1 MIRRTPR
8 STPTDTLFPDT
19 TLFRSH
25 VYDFVEILVGVGR
38 AERLGRDNQA
48 VAVERTIAVIVLVV
62 VREGVGRIVLDEQV
76 DQVVHNDGIIVAV
89 VARRTGR
96 GVVVVLVLALR
107 DGRGCGDCQ
116 RKRGDREHDFLDHDV
131 FLSIMGTARDA
142 GWHG

>member
-62 VREGVGRIVLDEQV
+62 VREGVGRIVLDEQRSEEHTSELQSV
-76 DQVVHNDGIIVAV
+76 MRNSYAVFYLKKKIAAQNVYYLHTTTILIV
-89 VARRTGR
+89 RLLT
-96 GVVVVLVLALR
+96 
-107 DGRGCGDCQ
+107 DID
-116 RKRGDREHDFLDHDV
+116 
-131 FLSIMGTARDA
+131 
-142 GWHG
+142 